1 MKIVFKIWTEYYLE
15 LLMHETMKILES
27 TEKKKN
33 KDKNCEN
40 FSDLE
45 ITDVVLVHCNIINN
59 NLQINSGFEYT
70 CFL

>member
-1 MKIVFKIWTEYYLE
+1 MDW
-15 LLMHETMKILES
+15 ILSWAFNAWNDEN
-27 TEKKKN
+27 TWKHWKKKN

>member
-1 MKIVFKIWTEYYLE
+1 MDW
-15 LLMHETMKILES
+15 ILSWAFNAWNDEN
-27 TEKKKN
+27 TWKHWKKKKN
-33 KDKNCEN
+33 KDKNSEN

>member
-1 MKIVFKIWTEYYLE
+1 
-15 LLMHETMKILES
+15 MHGTMKILES

-40 FSDLE
+40 FSHLQ

-59 NLQINSGFEYT
+59 NYQINSRFEYT

>member
-1 MKIVFKIWTEYYLE
+1 MDW
-15 LLMHETMKILES
+15 ILSWAFNAWNDEN
-27 TEKKKN
+27 TWKHWKKKKN